1 MCMLT
6 CLCAGSGNAGHCD
19 AEGLHR
25 RQWVLKVK
33 AEVTALCLTKLK
45 HLTEVK
51 GQDRVL

>member
-33 AEVTALCLTKLK
+33 AEVAALCLTELK

-51 GQDRVL
+51 GQDNVL